1 MKLEQKYIRLMA
13 DYGATGDLAFSEV
26 EDRLHYQIRPIQAEK
41 FENGVF
47 MDYKLEVTPVRAF
60 NSVEN
65 GFLTAQLAINS
76 PLGSDYI
83 IYNNVAPRK
92 DDLTA
97 RQKNAGEPF
106 IYLRLSNGVQ
116 VITVNSG
123 FSATLLKPFAEEI
136 RVVKVDNDKTQ
147 FRSRDN
153 YPKILAAVLRE
164 DWSILGDDASDNVPD
179 EFPTHTI
186 AYNDGYG
193 NLKTTVPVK
202 DIEKHKGERRT
213 VMINGR
219 IQYVTIGEGIFS
231 VRDGEFCLAKGSSGW
246 ELPNGERFDLVELVK
261 RGGSAYAE
269 FAKPPAGLRI
279 KFPDMET
286 DLIRG

>member
-1 MKLEQKYIRLMA
+1 MKLENKVIRLMA
-13 DYGATGDLAFSEV
+13 DYGETGDLAFGEV
-26 EDRLHYQIRPIQAEK
+26 VDRLHNQVRPIQAEK

-47 MDYKLEVTPVRAF
+47 LDYHIEITPVRAF

-106 IYLRLSNGVQ
+106 IYLRLTNGVQ

-136 RVVKVDNDKTQ
+136 RIVKVDNDKTQ

-153 YPKILAAVLRE
+153 YPSILGHVLRE
-164 DWSILGDDASDNVPD
+164 DWSILGDDGTDTIPD
-179 EFPTHTI
+179 EFPTNTI

-202 DIEKHKGERRT
+202 DIEAHKGERRT

-246 ELPNGERFDLVELVK
+246 ELPNGDRFDLVELVK

-269 FAKPPAGLRI
+269 FAKPPAGLKV
-279 KFPDMET
+279 KFPDRET
-286 DLIRG
+286 GNELG